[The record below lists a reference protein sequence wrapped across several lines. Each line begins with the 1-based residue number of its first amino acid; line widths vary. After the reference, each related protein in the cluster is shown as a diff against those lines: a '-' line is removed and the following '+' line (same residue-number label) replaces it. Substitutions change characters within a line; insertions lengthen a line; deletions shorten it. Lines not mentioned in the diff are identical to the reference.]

1 MKLAIF
7 YQHMLDAARQMGY
20 SKEESPIE
28 AARLASKLGYEM
40 VECSY
45 DHIKEDPVGFKEYL
59 QSFGLAVSCVYIS
72 FELNHVI
79 DIDDIQN
86 KLQNAAKAGTGKVL
100 IIPGYY
106 DHAESETDEY
116 NKETEA
122 FIQGLALICDE
133 AGKLNIQVVVEDFDN
148 DRSPCCR
155 TDQLVMLTERISN
168 LWVAFD
174 TGNFLYYL
182 DDAISSYPKLKNRIA
197 HVHLKDRL
205 TSPAHQED
213 KQVRR
218 TDGSMVY
225 PCAACEGIARIRQ
238 ILQWL
243 KQDGYDGILS
253 VEHFGSICEAEL
265 AKRSIQNV
273 KAVWESALED

>member
-7 YQHMLDAARQMGY
+7 YQHMLDAVRQMGCC
-20 SKEESPIE
+20 EEEVPEE
-28 AARLASKLGYEM
+28 AAKLAYDLGYEM

-45 DHIKEDPVGFKEYL
+45 DHIKEDPEDFRRFLGSHDL
-59 QSFGLAVSCVYIS
+59 SISCVYIS
-72 FELNHVI
+72 FELNHII
-79 DIDDIQN
+79 DMDDIQT
-86 KLQNAAKAGTGKVL
+86 KLNNTVRAGAKKVL

-106 DHAESETDEY
+106 DHSDPELEEY
-116 NKETEA
+116 QKETEL
-122 FIQGLALICDE
+122 FVKGLKCICHE

-155 TDQLVMLTERISN
+155 TDQLIMLTERVPELRI
-168 LWVAFD
+168 AFD

-182 DDAISSYPKLKNRIA
+182 DDAVSSYPKLREKIV

-205 TSPAHQED
+205 AIPAHAED

-225 PCAACEGIARIRQ
+225 PCAACEGIAGIAQ
-238 ILQWL
+238 ILQRL
-243 KQDGYDGILS
+243 KQDGYEGILS
-253 VEHFGSICEAEL
+253 VEHFGSTCEAEL

-273 KAVWESALED
+273 KAVWENSIEH